1 MDKPLQE
8 NITKPVTSQVK
19 GLLYIALAGIS
30 WSTTGIFA
38 KNLLINGFSSI
49 EVSFMRL
56 FLGSLLFLIYFL
68 AVNFKLLKI
77 DRKGLIL
84 TFFMGVITQGIFNLV
99 FFASVERIGVI
110 NGTILLYLAPLFIT
124 FFSVL
129 LFKERLTPLKQLGVV
144 LSIIGSILAL
154 TGAVFNFKD
163 LSAIGVLLGV
173 ASGLGYSLVS
183 VFSKIGLKRYH
194 AKTLIFYSFAF
205 GAAFIFPLVDMG
217 DIATK
222 IHGTKVILSI
232 LGLGIFSAT
241 VAYIFYFEGIS
252 TGLDLSKVGVMSMV
266 ELIFAIIFAVLFV
279 SETLNAVKIF
289 GIGLILLAIYLIN
302 KKGDSKNE

>member
-1 MDKPLQE
+1 MDKLVQKYIAKPLNRE
-8 NITKPVTSQVK
+8 VK
-19 GLLYIALAGIS
+19 GLIFIALAGIS

-38 KNLLINGFSSI
+38 KNLLTSGFSSI

-68 AVNFKLLKI
+68 VANFKLLKI
-77 DRKGLIL
+77 DRRGLIL
-84 TFFMGVITQGIFNLV
+84 TFFMGIITQGLFNLV
-99 FFASVERIGVI
+99 FFASVARIGVI

-124 FFSVL
+124 FFSVI
-129 LFKERLTPLKQLGVV
+129 LFKEHLTHLKQLGVG

-154 TGAVFNFKD
+154 TGAVFSFKD
-163 LSAIGVLLGV
+163 LSAIGVLLGI

-205 GAAFIFPLVDMG
+205 GAAFIFPLVDIG
-217 DIATK
+217 DIASK
-222 IHGTKVILSI
+222 VHGTKVILSI
-232 LGLGIFSAT
+232 LGLGVFSAT

-266 ELIFAIIFAVLFV
+266 ELIFAIVFAVLFI
-279 SETLNAVKIF
+279 SETLNPIKIF
-289 GIGLILLAIYLIN
+289 GIGLIVLSIYLIN
-302 KKGDSKNE
+302 KKVSQKK